1 LLLLLFLF
9 WISLGIFLYHVLGYP
24 IVITI
29 ASWLFPHRLK
39 DSPTDLPEIDLI
51 IPAHN
56 EADVITAKLESVFAN
71 GYPREKL
78 HVIVA
83 CDGCSDDTVQ
93 VARSAG
99 ADEVLDLPRGGK
111 AAAINAA
118 VAQGHSPILAFSDA
132 NALLLPVALE
142 QLVKPF
148 ADSRVGAVAGEQR
161 ISRDVGAEGPYW
173 RYESYLKRREA
184 LFASAAGS
192 DGSIHAL
199 RRAVFRQLP
208 TDRIIM
214 DDLSLSMMAP
224 EHGKRIA
231 YAQEAAAVEGSSP
244 TWRVEFRRKSR
255 IMAGTLH
262 SLGFS
267 RRAFCNFPFLL
278 VFFSHKILR
287 YLGPWL
293 ILLALISGFWAW
305 DSFITM
311 LFHLGLWATILLS
324 ALGTI
329 PLFRKAPL
337 KFLAYFMLSQA
348 ALGAGW
354 LAFFSRRHK
363 PAWEKLR

>member
-1 LLLLLFLF
+1 LLLTLLLF
-9 WISLGIFLYHVLGYP
+9 WIPLGIFLYHVLGYP

-29 ASWLFPHRLK
+29 VSWLFPHRLRI
-39 DSPTDLPEIDLI
+39 DPQDLPQIDLI

-56 EADVITAKLESVFAN
+56 EADVIAAKLESVFAN
-71 GYPREKL
+71 GYPRAKL

-83 CDGCSDDTVQ
+83 CDGGTDDTVK
-93 VARSAG
+93 VAQSAG
-99 ADEVLDLPRGGK
+99 ADLVLDLPRGGK
-111 AAAINAA
+111 AATINIA
-118 VAQGHSPILAFSDA
+118 VVQGLSPILAFSDA
-132 NALLLPVALE
+132 NALLLPGALE

-184 LFASAAGS
+184 LFSSAAGS

-199 RRAVFRQLP
+199 RRDLFRPLP

-231 YAQEAAAVEGSSP
+231 YAPDAAAVEGSSP

-267 RRAFCNFPFLL
+267 RRSFCNFPFLL
-278 VFFSHKILR
+278 VFFSHKLLR

-293 ILLALISGFWAW
+293 IVIALISGFWAW
-305 DSFITM
+305 DSFIT
-311 LFHLGLWATILLS
+311 LFFHLSLWATIGFS
-324 ALGTI
+324 ALGTVPI
-329 PLFRKAPL
+329 FRKAPL
-337 KFLAYFMLSQA
+337 KFLAYFMLSQT
-348 ALGAGW
+348 ALLRGW
-354 LAFFSRRHK
+354 IAFFSLEYK
-363 PAWEKLR
+363 PTWEKLR

>member
-1 LLLLLFLF
+1 LLLPLLLF
-9 WISLGIFLYHVLGYP
+9 WISLGVFLYHVLGYP
-24 IVITI
+24 VVITI
-29 ASWLFPHRLK
+29 AAWLFPRRLK
-39 DSPTDLPEIDLI
+39 DSPDDLPPIDLI

-56 EADVITAKLESVFAN
+56 EADIIAAKLESVLAC
-71 GYPREKL
+71 GYPRARL
-78 HVIVA
+78 HIIVA
-83 CDGCSDDTVQ
+83 CDGCTDSTVKVAQDTGTDMVM
-93 VARSAG
+93 
-99 ADEVLDLPRGGK
+99 DLPRGGK
-111 AAAINAA
+111 AATINTA
-118 VAQGHSPILAFSDA
+118 VAEGHSPILAFSDA
-132 NALLLPVALE
+132 NALLLPGALE
-142 QLVKPF
+142 QLVKLF
-148 ADSRVGAVAGEQR
+148 ADDRVGAVAGEQR

-199 RRAVFRQLP
+199 RRDLFRPLP
-208 TDRIIM
+208 TDRILM

-231 YAQEAAAVEGSSP
+231 YAPEAAAVEGSSP
-244 TWRVEFRRKSR
+244 TWRVEFKRKSR

-267 RRAFCNFPFLL
+267 RHAFCNFPFLL

-293 ILLALISGFWAW
+293 LLIALVSGFWAW
-305 DSFITM
+305 DSIIT
-311 LFHLGLWATILLS
+311 LLSHLGLWATILLS
-324 ALGTI
+324 ALGTV

-337 KFLAYFMLSQA
+337 KFLAYFMLTQA
-348 ALGAGW
+348 ALLAGW
-354 LAFFSRRHK
+354 IAFFTRRYK

>member
-1 LLLLLFLF
+1 
-9 WISLGIFLYHVLGYP
+9 V
-24 IVITI
+24 
-29 ASWLFPHRLK
+29 R
-39 DSPTDLPEIDLI
+39 TDARELPEIDLI

-56 EADVITAKLESVFAN
+56 EADVIAAKLESVLAN
-71 GYPREKL
+71 GYHHAKL

-83 CDGCSDDTVQ
+83 CDGCTDDTVK
-93 VARSAG
+93 VAQSTG
-99 ADEVLDLPRGGK
+99 ADLVLDLPRGGK
-111 AAAINAA
+111 AAAINEA

-132 NALLLPVALE
+132 NALLLTGALE
-142 QLVKPF
+142 HLVKPF

-161 ISRDVGAEGPYW
+161 ISRDTGAEGPYW
-173 RYESYLKRREA
+173 RYESYLKRCEA
-184 LFASAAGS
+184 LFGSAAGS

-199 RRAVFRQLP
+199 RRDAFRPLP

-224 EHGKRIA
+224 EHGLRIA
-231 YAQEAAAVEGSSP
+231 YAPEAAAVEGSSP

-267 RRAFCNFPFLL
+267 RRAFYNFPFLL
-278 VFFSHKILR
+278 VFFSHKLLR

-293 ILLALISGFWAW
+293 IVLALIAGFWAW
-305 DSFITM
+305 ESFITM
-311 LFHLGLWATILLS
+311 VFHLGLGATIVLS
-324 ALGTI
+324 VLGTI

-348 ALGAGW
+348 ALAAGW
-354 LAFFSRRHK
+354 LAFFTRK
-363 PAWEKLR
+363 YQPAWEKLR